1 MFSQKLVITA
11 DTNINKIKCYGDVLF
26 KKRFSSQCCCTYA
39 SKQPQL
45 SVILVQTKE
54 KQQLLDKTSLIWAR
68 ANRVEWK

>member
-1 MFSQKLVITA
+1 MFSQKLVIKA
-11 DTNINKIKCYGDVLF
+11 DTNINKIKCYFNGEVLF

-68 ANRVEWK
+68 ANRSE